1 MKKMKTM
8 LIFLLL
14 GMTWLLL
21 FFLTGNKTPWGMSDG
36 EKAEG
41 ETIISL
47 GDVAGRNYDRMGF
60 DGGEI
65 LYSPVNRGWI
75 VGTIKGEMYHF
86 SIEGYERWSRTIGIG
101 EIRSLALSKDNRIV
115 YVGESSPSGTLY
127 ALEVATGDILWK
139 FDGVDVIGVE
149 NEIRAYPIPIHVET
163 DKEGNVYAIFYRS
176 TVSKNHSRAYISRI
190 ISFDERGNERWRYP
204 LNENMDSWI
213 NWGSVSFATGRFAFA
228 SANYDKSGPEER
240 KYNKNIYVLD
250 KDKGTLI
257 SAKDIPA
264 APLFEITTIRNG
276 PNYSEDGEYLSAM
289 TSDGRGILFDENGS
303 ILWQRVLSK
312 PHKVAGGW
320 YNAAGRDAYIV
331 PEGVVF
337 TTINT
342 FNRANWQIPA
352 PIIHPS
358 SNSVYLFDMEGAYK
372 FKYTAGAEVEG
383 ITFSSSGIAAIAIGR
398 NVRNHDYGAH
408 GAAVISLV
416 NGKELNRY
424 HTKGPIQAISISDD
438 GKYAAGIEVPAVTP
452 DGDLIGSYDLH
463 IWNREN
469 DND

>member
-1 MKKMKTM
+1 
-8 LIFLLL
+8 
-14 GMTWLLL
+14 
-21 FFLTGNKTPWGMSDG
+21 
-36 EKAEG
+36 
-41 ETIISL
+41 
-47 GDVAGRNYDRMGF
+47 
-60 DGGEI
+60 
-65 LYSPVNRGWI
+65 
-75 VGTIKGEMYHF
+75 
-86 SIEGYERWSRTIGIG
+86 
-101 EIRSLALSKDNRIV
+101 
-115 YVGESSPSGTLY
+115 
-127 ALEVATGDILWK
+127 
-139 FDGVDVIGVE
+139 
-149 NEIRAYPIPIHVET
+149 
-163 DKEGNVYAIFYRS
+163 
-176 TVSKNHSRAYISRI
+176 
-190 ISFDERGNERWRYP
+190 
-204 LNENMDSWI
+204 MDSWI

-276 PNYSEDGEYLSAM
+276 PNYSEDGKYLSAM

-408 GAAVISLV
+408 GAAVISLI